1 MIDFNNPYLTK
12 QTKQSILSSVAQGY
26 KSVPITEENIS
37 EVRVSFGSYW
47 ILSMRDLCD
56 LNRKGIEKLDFN
68 FSLLPK
74 ALEKHHPDFS
84 VILFESDR
92 VEKGEWDNCFG
103 RWESVGY
110 QDTLVI
116 GCIGKVTSFSAEGFY
131 FDEDY
136 VLPDSDSLIDYP
148 GSVKQINSG
157 NRYFPIGMADFPLID
172 LREYEEYRHY
182 QRISTDALDRIHNDY
197 MLRALNIMF
206 PNSYPK
212 NDGKKKR
219 FPYKGFG
226 N

>member
-12 QTKQSILSSVAQGY
+12 QAKQSILSSVAQGC
-26 KSVPITEENIS
+26 KFVPITEENICKG
-37 EVRVSFGSYW
+37 RVSFASHW

-92 VEKGEWDNCFG
+92 VEKGEWDNCFC
-103 RWESVGY
+103 RWESVGF
-110 QDTLVI
+110 QHTLVI
-116 GCIGKVTSFSAEGFY
+116 GFIGRVTSFFADGFY

-148 GSVKQINSG
+148 GSVNQINSG
-157 NRYFPIGMADFPLID
+157 NRYFPIGLADFPLID

-212 NDGKKKR
+212 NDGNKKR